1 MDFNYELSFQKAKK
15 SDCGILFEWVN
26 ETETRR
32 QSFQSRRITSEE
44 HNQWFQNALKDER
57 IQLLILYLSEKPVG
71 SIRFSIEGSSAV
83 LSYSIDRG
91 YRGCGLGKELIKM
104 ASDYGRESL
113 GLLSLRAV
121 TKLDNIASQKVLLEN
136 GFLQIE
142 RLSNQKGLVFSKD
155 LTLDVF

>member
-91 YRGCGLGKELIKM
+91 YRGCGLG
-104 ASDYGRESL
+104 RESL